1 LKAIALAYHDVFEGE
16 SFEDEGARHHAAHY
30 ALSRAEFRKHLESI
44 RPRPAGSE
52 VATIGGIREWQNQ
65 TPVFLTFDDGAL
77 GSLTCAADE
86 LEKKNWRGHFFI
98 ISSWI
103 GQAGFMD
110 ARQIR
115 ELAGRGHVIG
125 SHSCSHPERMA
136 NLAWNDLVGEW
147 KESCAVIGDVLGEKV
162 KVASVPN
169 GYYSRA
175 VAESAAEAGIEILFN
190 SEPTQATT
198 LVDGCLVI
206 GRYSILGGDTPA
218 LTRRL
223 TSERWPRWRQKL
235 LWDAKKAAK
244 IAGGPAYLALRT
256 MLLKRGS
263 AAAVKPGS
271 RPAE

>member
-52 VATIGGIREWQNQ
+52 VATIGHLSQWKSEV
-65 TPVFLTFDDGAL
+65 PVYLTFDDGAL

-98 ISSWI
+98 VSSWI
-103 GQAGFMD
+103 GRAGFMD
-110 ARQIR
+110 ASQIR
-115 ELAGRGHVIG
+115 ELASRGHVIG
-125 SHSCSHPERMA
+125 SHSSSHPERMA
-136 NLAWNDLVGEW
+136 NLTRNDLLKEW
-147 KESCAVIGDVLGEKV
+147 KESCSIIGDVLGKKV

-169 GYYSRA
+169 GYYSRT
-175 VAESAAEAGIEILFN
+175 VAQTAAEAGIEILFN

-198 LVDGCLVI
+198 MVDRCLVI
-206 GRYSILGGDTPA
+206 GRYSILGGDTAA
-218 LTRRL
+218 LTRGL

-235 LWDAKKAAK
+235 LWDAKKVAK
-244 IAGGPAYLALRT
+244 VAGGPAYLAVRT

-263 AAAVKPGS
+263 LP
-271 RPAE
+271 R